1 MEAATLEYVLATGIF
16 KLVEAWRITVLLY
29 VAVLLQLLELE
40 LLHDARV
47 LSHDLVVIL
56 GRRVIRQIVVSL
68 SCTIARAVLCTW
80 LR

>member
-16 KLVEAWRITVLLY
+16 KLVEAWRVTVLLY

-56 GRRVIRQIVVSL
+56 G
-68 SCTIARAVLCTW
+68 
-80 LR
+80 